1 MKNLKKSKAFTLFE
15 VLVSIIIL
23 GIVMSSFP
31 FIFQTM
37 TSANKQVMKE
47 EVFFQEFTVLSLV
60 NERYFDENNTVGE
73 NFYKDLN
80 ATGGDSKLKI
90 VENNISGKFSGKYCR
105 IGKCEINNNILRSGS
120 TYTTSSIGLDANES
134 WSDTST
140 LDDVDDF
147 NGYTET
153 IDYITVNNVHPVIHV
168 NVKYINDNADY
179 SLNDINFT
187 YNYSSAPLR
196 NTNIKLITVWCKV
209 GDTNITLRYPTSNIG
224 ASKFLS
230 LEEISR

>member
-1 MKNLKKSKAFTLFE
+1 MKNLKISKGFTLFE

-23 GIVMSSFP
+23 GIVMTTFP

-37 TSANKQVMKE
+37 TGANKQVMKE
-47 EVFFQEFTVLSLV
+47 EVFFQEFTVLSLI
-60 NERYFDENNTVGE
+60 NARYFDENNTVGD

-80 ATGGDSKLKI
+80 ATGGDSELL
-90 VENNISGKFSGKYCR
+90 NNHSSLYAGKTSRVAKAEF
-105 IGKCEINNNILRSGS
+105 NNNILRSG
-120 TYTTSSIGLDANES
+120 TNYTTSAIGLDPGENA
-134 WSDTST
+134 SDLST
-140 LDDVDDF
+140 YDDVDDF
-147 NGYTET
+147 NGYHENFLN
-153 IDYITVNNVHPVIHV
+153 YVINV
-168 NVKYINDNADY
+168 NVKYISDNADY
-179 SLNDINFT
+179 SAQDMNFSF
-187 YNYSSAPLR
+187 NYSAPAS